1 MSWFTGKDKLE
12 IDNLNT
18 RISELEE
25 DNEKLRSLEA
35 DLRRVVEEKNT
46 EIKKVA
52 TSPHDKQLGI
62 VTQAFDKLTGEN
74 TKLKLEV
81 VELKETIGILNKAKE
96 DLSKKITD
104 LKHNKN
110 SDSSKNK
117 ISYKVLIKNLFSDR
131 KHDEFRKLCKVK
143 NLIYVSQLDDLD
155 FDELVSQGA
164 SKTKTLNAEHEYLRF
179 KEGDF
184 TSEIERYMVYGDS
197 VSKVFFRYR
206 SFVEYLTNSNIEYI
220 SELDT
225 FDFSTLDHDKFTD
238 LQISKLTEKLAEY
251 NTLRKI
257 I

>member
-1 MSWFTGKDKLE
+1 MSWFTGKDKVE
-12 IDNLNT
+12 IDNLNI

-46 EIKKVA
+46 EIKKVGS
-52 TSPHDKQLGI
+52 SPHDKQLGV
-62 VTQAFDKLTGEN
+62 VTRAFDKLTGEN

-81 VELKETIGILNKAKE
+81 VELKATISTLNKTKE

-104 LKHNKN
+104 LKNDKSSN
-110 SDSSKNK
+110 SSKKK
-117 ISYKVLIKNLFSDR
+117 ISYKVLIKDLFSDR
-131 KHDEFRKLCKVK
+131 KHDEFRKLCKAK
-143 NLIYVSQLDDLD
+143 NLIFTSQLDDLD
-155 FDELVSQGA
+155 FNELVRQGA

-179 KEGDF
+179 KKGEF

-206 SFVEYLTNSNIEYI
+206 SFVVYLTDSNIEYV

-238 LQISKLTEKLAEY
+238 SQINKLAEKLTEY
-251 NTLRKI
+251 NALRKI